1 MKIALRILICCLL
14 LCGHLATM
22 GQTFTLGVPFSRYFS
37 SQDYKGGIQ
46 NWKITQSN
54 NGLVYVANNFGLLEF
69 DGASWSR
76 HVVPKAT
83 KLRDV
88 FVDSQGR
95 IFVACQGDFGYFISN
110 NIRLDYVSLADS
122 LPDQYR
128 NFDETW
134 SIFEQNESLIFCT
147 FNQIFIYSKAGH
159 LKHVV
164 DPRYAP
170 ENVFLANN
178 KIFVNQLETGLSVL
192 EGDSLKLLPYGEFFT
207 GMTITSVIPL
217 SYDRLW
223 IATLNHG
230 IFISHENGFI
240 PWAETHTSFF
250 AHAGINE
257 AIRLQNGNIAVG
269 TQNEGLIVFDLQGRI
284 QLHLNKGSG
293 MNSRTV
299 ISLFEDIQGNLWV
312 GHNNGI
318 TLIEL
323 SLPFSHISE
332 QSGLPGTGYSA
343 YVHSQ
348 DLYLGT
354 NNGLYITNA
363 HDPIAGFELVSHTE
377 GQVYSVARVANT
389 LLLGHHLGAFEIR
402 GNQALHLSQTLG
414 AWTFLE
420 LSDHPGYIIEGNYK
434 GLLLFKKERGKVQF
448 VRKIKGFNESSRVMK
463 QDEQGNIWMAHGYKG
478 VFKLKLNEAL
488 DSVEVKFYGTE
499 SGLPSN
505 LLINVWHIN
514 SRIIFTTEGTIY
526 RHNAETDRFEV
537 DPFFS
542 KFFDSTTR
550 IVSMAEDPLGNI
562 YYIAVD
568 EIGLLKK
575 QIGGGYVKE
584 TNIFNRLHLLLN
596 DDLQNISVMEANH
609 VLFGAKEGFIS
620 YRLSDPEITRQ
631 PFQTLIRRVMTTS
644 PVDSLISNGRYLVAG
659 KNVFVQPEEQIP
671 SLRYKRNSLRIEYSA
686 TFIDSQHRTEYQ
698 CWLENVEP
706 GYGEWTTKTDKEYTN
721 LPEGEYTFHVRARNL
736 YGQISEDSIYSF
748 EVLPP
753 WHRTRTAFTVYS
765 LLLVGLLVTVFYLID
780 KKYKKEKHK
789 LTERQRQELKRIDT
803 ELRTSEEE
811 LEKLRN
817 EKLQAEIKS
826 KNKELATST
835 MHLINKNSFI
845 NSVKNNL
852 FSISKRSKNQEVKNE
867 IGKIIHNIDKNI
879 SEDDDWKHFEIHFDE
894 VHGDFISRLKED
906 FPGLSPQ
913 ETRLSAYLRMNL
925 STKEIAH
932 LLNISVRGVEI
943 ARYRLRKKMELER
956 EVNLQE
962 FILRY

>member
-1 MKIALRILICCLL
+1 MKISTQLLFLWLLTFWKLPAL
-14 LCGHLATM
+14 
-22 GQTFTLGVPFSRYFS
+22 GQTFPLGVPFSKYFS

-46 NWKITQSN
+46 NWKITQSRD
-54 NGLVYVANNFGLLEF
+54 GLVYVANNFGLLEF
-69 DGASWSR
+69 DGTSWSR
-76 HVVPKAT
+76 YVVPKAT

-110 NIRLDYVSLADS
+110 NTRLDYISLADS
-122 LPDQYR
+122 LPARYR

-134 SIFEQNESLIFCT
+134 SIFEQNENLIFCT
-147 FNQIFIYSKAGH
+147 FNQIFIYSKSGH
-159 LKHVV
+159 LMDII

-170 ENVFLANN
+170 ENFFLANN
-178 KIFVNQLETGLSVL
+178 KIYVNQLEVGLSVM
-192 EGDSLKLLPYGEFFT
+192 EGDSLKPLNYSEFFKRI
-207 GMTITSVIPL
+207 TITSVIPL

-230 IFISHENGFI
+230 IFISNENGFI
-240 PWAETHTSFF
+240 PWAEPYKEFF
-250 AHAGINE
+250 THAGINE
-257 AIRLQNGNIAVG
+257 AIRLQNGDIAVG
-269 TQNEGLIVFDLQGRI
+269 TQNEGLLIFDIQGNI
-284 QLHLNKGSG
+284 QLHLNKDSG
-293 MNSRTV
+293 LNSRTV
-299 ISLFEDIQGNLWV
+299 ISIFEDIQGNLWV

-318 TLIEL
+318 TLLEL
-323 SLPFSHISE
+323 SLPFLHISE

-343 YVHSQ
+343 HIQ
-348 DLYLGT
+348 ENDLYLGT
-354 NNGLYITNA
+354 NNGLYKT
-363 HDPIAGFELVSHTE
+363 DPNDPKGGFELVPQTE
-377 GQVYSVARVANT
+377 GQVYSITRVANT
-389 LLLGHHLGAFEIR
+389 LLLGHHLGAFEIL
-402 GNQALHLSQTLG
+402 GNQALQLSQTLG

-420 LSDHPGYIIEGNYK
+420 LSDHPGYIIEGSYK
-434 GLLLFKKERGKVQF
+434 GLLLFKKEKGKVRF
-448 VRKIKGFNESSRVMK
+448 VRKIKGFTESSRVMK
-463 QDEQGNIWMAHGYKG
+463 QDAEGNIWMAHGYKG
-478 VFKLKLNEAL
+478 IFKLKLNDVL

-514 SRIIFTTEGTIY
+514 SRIIFTTEGSIY
-526 RHNAETDRFEV
+526 KYNAETDRFEI
-537 DPFFS
+537 DPFFLQ
-542 KFFDSTTR
+542 FFDATTR

-562 YYIAVD
+562 YYAAVD
-568 EIGLLKK
+568 EIGVLKK

-584 TNIFNRLHLLLN
+584 TNVFNRLHLLLN

-631 PFQTLIRRVMTTS
+631 PFQTLIRKVMTTS

-659 KNVFVQPEEQIP
+659 KNVFVQPDEQIP
-671 SLRYKRNSLRIEYSA
+671 ELRFKRNSLRIEYSA
-686 TFIDSQHRTEYQ
+686 TFIDSQNRTEYQ
-698 CWLENVEP
+698 CWLENAEP
-706 GYGEWTTKTDKEYTN
+706 GYSEWTTKTDKEYTN
-721 LPEGEYTFHVRARNL
+721 LPEGKYTFHVRARNL
-736 YGQISEDSIYSF
+736 YGRISEDSAYSF
-748 EVLPP
+748 VVLPP
-753 WHRTRTAFTVYS
+753 WHRTRTAFTIYS
-765 LLLVGLLVTVFYLID
+765 LLLVGLLITVFYLID

-789 LTERQRQELKRIDT
+789 FTEKQRQELKRIDT
-803 ELRTSEEE
+803 ELRSSAEE

-817 EKLQAEIKS
+817 EKLEAEIKS

-845 NSVKNNL
+845 NSMKNNL
-852 FSISKRSKNQEVKNE
+852 HTILKRSKNQEVKNE

-943 ARYRLRKKMELER
+943 ARYRLRKKMGLER